1 MLKYLAK
8 ISMDIFPSVLA
19 TIIGAYIVNHYINA
33 RPAADTPAAVVAP
46 ADAGKNG
53 KPADMANLPAP
64 GVKAKGVSEKS
75 ISDKGASDKPA
86 AEKPAETKATETKPA
101 ETKATETKAADEAA
115 SRGRTPAHEKAVAK
129 SSSVASTPAAPT
141 AAPLVEANSA
151 PAAASAAATP
161 DANDLARAAIE
172 RLRKSPEGKAAEKA
186 AEAKS
191 TETRPSETRPSEIKP
206 AEAKPAEAKAAE
218 RTPEPAVQEASRIP
232 EAPRNVTA
240 VPSTVRPLPPP
251 INVSTPSP
259 DAYGSGGS
267 SQANPPYTA
276 SLGNDDPNRLTPPA
290 DIPVPVIAPPL
301 DLRADAGSPAPR
313 PKTNVADDMLSGM
326 KSMFHAVLPKSATP
340 D

>member
-46 ADAGKNG
+46 ADAGK
-53 KPADMANLPAP
+53 KPADVANLPGP

-75 ISDKGASDKPA
+75 ISDKSGSDKPA
-86 AEKPAETKATETKPA
+86 ADKPADAKPA
-101 ETKATETKAADEAA
+101 DTKAADEAA

-129 SSSVASTPAAPT
+129 SSPVTSTPAASA
-141 AAPLVEANSA
+141 AAPVVEASSS
-151 PAAASAAATP
+151 PAAPAATP

-172 RLRKSPEGKAAEKA
+172 RLRKSPEGKAAE
-186 AEAKS
+186 AKS
-191 TETRPSETRPSEIKP
+191 TETKP
-206 AEAKPAEAKAAE
+206 AEAKPVEAKAAE
-218 RTPEPAVQEASRIP
+218 RTPEPAVQEASRTP
-232 EAPRNVTA
+232 EAPRVVTT
-240 VPSTVRPLPPP
+240 VPTTVRPLPPP

-259 DAYGSGGS
+259 EAYGSGAA

-276 SLGNDDPNRLTPPA
+276 SVSNDNPNRLTPPA

-301 DLRADAGSPAPR
+301 DLRADAGAPMPR

-326 KSMFHAVLPKSATP
+326 KSMFHAVLPKGATP

>member
-33 RPAADTPAAVVAP
+33 RPAADTPAVLVAP

-53 KPADMANLPAP
+53 KPGDVANLPAP

-75 ISDKGASDKPA
+75 ISEKSASDKPA
-86 AEKPAETKATETKPA
+86 ADKSAETKPA
-101 ETKATETKAADEAA
+101 ETKPADTKSAETKSAETKAADTKAADVAPGEA
-115 SRGRTPAHEKAVAK
+115 SHGRKAAPK
-129 SSSVASTPAAPT
+129 SSSVASTPAGPA
-141 AAPLVEANSA
+141 AAPVVEANSA
-151 PAAASAAATP
+151 PPAASPAATP

-191 TETRPSETRPSEIKP
+191 NEIKPSEIR
-206 AEAKPAEAKAAE
+206 PAEAKAAE
-218 RTPEPAVQEASRIP
+218 RTPEHAVQEVSRIP

-240 VPSTVRPLPPP
+240 VSSSVRPLPPP
-251 INVSTPSP
+251 INVSTPSA
-259 DAYGSGGS
+259 DAYGNGGS
-267 SQANPPYTA
+267 SQANPPFTA
-276 SLGNDDPNRLTPPA
+276 SVGNDGPNRLTPPA

-301 DLRADAGSPAPR
+301 DLRADAGATAPP
-313 PKTNVADDMLSGM
+313 PKTNVADEMLSGM
-326 KSMFHAVLPKSATP
+326 KSMFHAVLPKGATP

>member
-8 ISMDIFPSVLA
+8 ISTDIFPSVLA

-33 RPAADTPAAVVAP
+33 KPAADTPAAVVAP
-46 ADAGKNG
+46 ADAGKNA
-53 KPADMANLPAP
+53 KPADVANRPAP

-75 ISDKGASDKPA
+75 ISDKSAPDKPA
-86 AEKPAETKATETKPA
+86 AEKSAETKPA
-101 ETKATETKAADEAA
+101 ETKPAEIKAADVAPGEA
-115 SRGRTPAHEKAVAK
+115 SRGRTPAHDKAVAK
-129 SSSVASTPAAPT
+129 SSVASTPTAPA

-151 PAAASAAATP
+151 PAAASPAATS

-186 AEAKS
+186 AEAK
-191 TETRPSETRPSEIKP
+191 P
-206 AEAKPAEAKAAE
+206 AEAKSAE
-218 RTPEPAVQEASRIP
+218 RTPEPAVQETSRIP

-240 VPSTVRPLPPP
+240 VPSTVHPLPPP

-259 DAYGSGGS
+259 DAYGNGGS

-301 DLRADAGSPAPR
+301 DLRADAGGPAPR
-313 PKTNVADDMLSGM
+313 PKTNVADEMLSGM

>member
-46 ADAGKNG
+46 ANAGKNG
-53 KPADMANLPAP
+53 KPADVANLPAP

-75 ISDKGASDKPA
+75 ISEKSASDKPA
-86 AEKPAETKATETKPA
+86 AEKPAETKPA
-101 ETKATETKAADEAA
+101 ETKAADVAPGEA
-115 SRGRTPAHEKAVAK
+115 SHGRTPAHEKAVAK
-129 SSSVASTPAAPT
+129 SSSVASTPAAPS
-141 AAPLVEANSA
+141 AAPVVEANSA
-151 PAAASAAATP
+151 PAAASPAATP

-191 TETRPSETRPSEIKP
+191 AETKPSEIKP
-206 AEAKPAEAKAAE
+206 VEAKSSEIKAAE

-232 EAPRNVTA
+232 EAPRNVTV
-240 VPSTVRPLPPP
+240 VPSMVRPLPPP

-276 SLGNDDPNRLTPPA
+276 SVGNDNPNRLTPPA

-301 DLRADAGSPAPR
+301 DLRADAGAAAPR
-313 PKTNVADDMLSGM
+313 PKTNVADEMLSGM
-326 KSMFHAVLPKSATP
+326 KSMFHAVLPKTDTP

>member
-53 KPADMANLPAP
+53 KPADVANLPAP

-75 ISDKGASDKPA
+75 ISEKSAADKPA
-86 AEKPAETKATETKPA
+86 ADKPA
-101 ETKATETKAADEAA
+101 AAHD
-115 SRGRTPAHEKAVAK
+115 KAVAK
-129 SSSVASTPAAPT
+129 SSPAASTPAA
-141 AAPLVEANSA
+141 APVVEANSA
-151 PAAASAAATP
+151 PAAASPTVTP

-191 TETRPSETRPSEIKP
+191 TETKPS
-206 AEAKPAEAKAAE
+206 AEAKSSETKSSETKSSESKAAE
-218 RTPEPAVQEASRIP
+218 RTPEQPAVQEASRVP
-232 EAPRNVTA
+232 EAPRIVTA

-259 DAYGSGGS
+259 DAYGNGGS

-276 SLGNDDPNRLTPPA
+276 SVGNDNPNRLTPPA

-301 DLRADAGSPAPR
+301 DLRADAGAAAPR
-313 PKTNVADDMLSGM
+313 PKTNVADEMLSGM

>member
-46 ADAGKNG
+46 ANAGKNG
-53 KPADMANLPAP
+53 KPADVANLPAP

-75 ISDKGASDKPA
+75 ISEKSASDKPA
-86 AEKPAETKATETKPA
+86 AEKPAETKA
-101 ETKATETKAADEAA
+101 ADEAA
-115 SRGRTPAHEKAVAK
+115 SRGRTAAHEKAVAK
-129 SSSVASTPAAPT
+129 STPAAPS
-141 AAPLVEANSA
+141 AAPVVEASSA
-151 PAAASAAATP
+151 PAAASQAATP

-191 TETRPSETRPSEIKP
+191 TETKPSEIKP
-206 AEAKPAEAKAAE
+206 SEIKPVEAKSSDIKAAE

-240 VPSTVRPLPPP
+240 VPSMVRPLPPP

-259 DAYGSGGS
+259 DAYGNGGS

-276 SLGNDDPNRLTPPA
+276 SVGNDNPNRLTPPA

-301 DLRADAGSPAPR
+301 DLRADAGAAAPR
-313 PKTNVADDMLSGM
+313 PKTNVADEMLSGM

>member
-33 RPAADTPAAVVAP
+33 KPAADTPAAVMAP
-46 ADAGKNG
+46 ANAGKNG
-53 KPADMANLPAP
+53 KPADVANLPAP

-75 ISDKGASDKPA
+75 ISEKSASDKPA
-86 AEKPAETKATETKPA
+86 AEKPAETKPA
-101 ETKATETKAADEAA
+101 ETKAADVAPGEA
-115 SRGRTPAHEKAVAK
+115 SHGRTPAHEKAVAK
-129 SSSVASTPAAPT
+129 SSSVASTPAAPS
-141 AAPLVEANSA
+141 AAPVVEASSA
-151 PAAASAAATP
+151 PAAASPAATP

-191 TETRPSETRPSEIKP
+191 TEIKPSEIKP
-206 AEAKPAEAKAAE
+206 VEAKSSEIKSAEIKAAE
-218 RTPEPAVQEASRIP
+218 RTPEPAVQEASRVP

-240 VPSTVRPLPPP
+240 VPSMVRPLPPP

-259 DAYGSGGS
+259 DAYGSAGS

-276 SLGNDDPNRLTPPA
+276 SVGNDNPNRLTPPA

-301 DLRADAGSPAPR
+301 DLRADAGAAAPR
-313 PKTNVADDMLSGM
+313 PKTNVADEMLSGM
-326 KSMFHAVLPKSATP
+326 KSMFHAVLPKTDTP

>member
-53 KPADMANLPAP
+53 KPADVANLPVP
-64 GVKAKGVSEKS
+64 RVKAKGVSEKS

-86 AEKPAETKATETKPA
+86 AEKPAETKPAETKA
-101 ETKATETKAADEAA
+101 TETKATETKAADEAA

-129 SSSVASTPAAPT
+129 SSSVASTPAAP
-141 AAPLVEANSA
+141 AAAASVVEANSA
-151 PAAASAAATP
+151 AASAAVTP

-191 TETRPSETRPSEIKP
+191 TETRPSEI
-206 AEAKPAEAKAAE
+206 KPAEAKAAE

-232 EAPRNVTA
+232 EAPRNVTV

-259 DAYGSGGS
+259 DAYGNGGA

-313 PKTNVADDMLSGM
+313 PKTNVADEMLSGM